1 MRDSTKMRTQN
12 LLALLRS
19 ETSQA
24 HDTLDRAHDGGDFAS
39 LDDYGRFLETQ
50 ARIFP
55 AAEAY
60 LAASPEFRTLSD
72 WADRLRSDALMA
84 DLAALGRNQPP
95 LLSFSF
101 EDRPGVAAG
110 IAYVLE
116 GSRLG
121 GKLIARKLERGG
133 LQGAPVSFIA
143 HGADDRFWPRFT
155 AWLSARDQ
163 GKAYAEDAL
172 AAANATFGL
181 FLVAV
186 KQASEKS
193 TASD

>member
-1 MRDSTKMRTQN
+1 M
-12 LLALLRS
+12 LLRS

-24 HDTLDRAHDGGDFAS
+24 HNTLDRAHDGGDFAS
-39 LDDYGRFLETQ
+39 VDDYSRFLEAQ

-60 LAASPEFRTLSD
+60 LAASEEFRTLPD
-72 WADRLRSDALMA
+72 WPDRLRSDALMA

-95 LLSFSF
+95 LLSFRF

-133 LQGAPVSFIA
+133 LQDAPVSFID
-143 HGADDRFWPRFT
+143 HGADNRFWPSFT
-155 AWLSARDQ
+155 TWLSARDQ
-163 GKAYAEDAL
+163 SEAYAEDAL

-181 FLVAV
+181 FLLAIE
-186 KQASEKS
+186 QGPERRSAR
-193 TASD
+193 D

>member
-1 MRDSTKMRTQN
+1 MRTKN
-12 LLALLRS
+12 LLMLLRS
-19 ETSQA
+19 ETSEA
-24 HDTLDRAHDGGDFAS
+24 HETLDRAHDGGDFVD
-39 LDDYGRFLETQ
+39 LDDYGRFLEAQ

-60 LAASPEFRTLSD
+60 LAASEEFRTLPD
-72 WADRLRSDALMA
+72 WSGRLRSDALMA
-84 DLAALGRNQPP
+84 DLAALGRNRPP

-101 EDRPGVAAG
+101 HDRPGIAAG

-133 LQGAPVSFIA
+133 LQDAPVSFIA
-143 HGADDRFWPRFT
+143 HGADDRFWPSFT
-155 AWLSARDQ
+155 TWLSARDQ
-163 GKAYAEDAL
+163 SEAYAEDAL

-181 FLVAV
+181 FLLAV
-186 KQASEKS
+186 EQAPEKRS
-193 TASD
+193 ARD